1 MSPITA
7 PPVQLPLRLVTPPG
21 PARPTVPTIPLPPR
35 LVWTGLS
42 PPERTRLRTTL
53 VGLLQEVSGV
63 HDAG

>member
-1 MSPITA
+1 MSPTTS

-21 PARPTVPTIPLPPR
+21 MARPTVPAVPLPPR

-53 VGLLQEVSGV
+53 VALLQEVSGV